1 MELIKNIEEDT
12 IDNVVRTMQNIRET
26 KNILIRMGYFSV

>member
-1 MELIKNIEEDT
+1 MESIKNIEEDT

>member
-12 IDNVVRTMQNIRET
+12 IDTVVRTMQNIRET
-26 KNILIRMGYFSV
+26 KNILIRVGYFSV